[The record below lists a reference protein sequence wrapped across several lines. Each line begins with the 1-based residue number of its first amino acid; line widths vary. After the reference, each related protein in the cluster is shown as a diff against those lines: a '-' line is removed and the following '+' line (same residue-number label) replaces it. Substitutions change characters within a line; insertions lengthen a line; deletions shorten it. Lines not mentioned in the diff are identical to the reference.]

1 MHAAADLRLLFVL
14 SDQNKAS
21 EPADPLDT
29 ARKFKSRS
37 STLTVVS
44 ASISES
50 RLTGGIASVYS
61 SIVERYAERILLPI
75 VFHNANDEN
84 GVTTNESQYDRL
96 LHLIYD
102 TLDNPCAWK
111 DFCAQLRET
120 IGVASIHLFAFERQ
134 RDLFSWSDGFALSG
148 AEPLER
154 IRPLYRDDARLAWLR
169 AFPAGKWLHCDVEF
183 DCAEG
188 DCAPGLELGPLE
200 EGHHCAALC
209 KLLEQHG
216 LTVMLACSAGAEAGP
231 LPAEHRELL
240 ERLTPHLVRAVRLY
254 TRRLTLNVDALAN
267 RSRPPAMLVSA
278 LGEVLH
284 SNEPAQ
290 RLLKATSL
298 VRVRGR
304 RLTLAAPHHARL
316 LEDIAVSEAR
326 LRSRTS
332 GARAAAA
339 RFRALRIVGAVEGTV
354 AALAPDGAA
363 STHPHG
369 QTHDEPGHEQAL
381 AKPAAS
387 QQEVLYA
394 FYNVVTADDPSAS
407 ELRAFAAL
415 TFYHPRSAPLVDER
429 VLAAA
434 FDLSPAEC
442 RIALLL
448 AEGLTQKEIAAHVGV
463 QHDTVRKQLQSIF
476 QKTATRRQ
484 PDLLR
489 LLLNLPARGTG
500 AAAEG

>member
-1 MHAAADLRLLFVL
+1 MR
-14 SDQNKAS
+14 
-21 EPADPLDT
+21 
-29 ARKFKSRS
+29 
-37 STLTVVS
+37 
-44 ASISES
+44 
-50 RLTGGIASVYS
+50 
-61 SIVERYAERILLPI
+61 
-75 VFHNANDEN
+75 
-84 GVTTNESQYDRL
+84 TNESEYDRL

-120 IGVASIHLFAFERQ
+120 TGVASIHLFAFDRQ
-134 RDLFSWSDGFALSG
+134 RDLFSWSDGFALAG

-169 AFPAGKWLHCDVEF
+169 AYPPGKWLHCGIEL
-183 DCAEG
+183 DCA
-188 DCAPGLELGPLE
+188 DDACAAGFELCPLE
-200 EGHHCAALC
+200 EGHRCVALC
-209 KLLEQHG
+209 KLIEQNG
-216 LTVMLACSAGAEAGP
+216 LAVMLACRAGAETGP
-231 LPAEHRELL
+231 LPDERRELL

-254 TRRLTLNVDALAN
+254 VRRFTLNADTLAN

-339 RFRALRIVGAVEGTV
+339 RFRALRIVGAVDGTDAADAPDV
-354 AALAPDGAA
+354 AAASPD
-363 STHPHG
+363 PHS
-369 QTHDEPGHEQAL
+369 EPGRAQAS
-381 AKPAAS
+381 AS

-394 FYNVVTADDPSAS
+394 FYNVVTADDASAS

-429 VLAAA
+429 VLATA

>member
-1 MHAAADLRLLFVL
+1 MP
-14 SDQNKAS
+14 
-21 EPADPLDT
+21 PA
-29 ARKFKSRS
+29 
-37 STLTVVS
+37 
-44 ASISES
+44 
-50 RLTGGIASVYS
+50 
-61 SIVERYAERILLPI
+61 
-75 VFHNANDEN
+75 VFHNTNNEN
-84 GVTTNESQYDRL
+84 GVRTNESQYDRL
-96 LHLIYD
+96 LHVIYD

-120 IGVASIHLFAFERQ
+120 TGMVSIHLFAFDRQ

-169 AFPAGKWLHCDVEF
+169 AFPAGKWLHCGVEF
-183 DCAEG
+183 DSAEG
-188 DCAPGLELGPLE
+188 DGAAGFELCPLE
-200 EGHHCAALC
+200 EGHRCVALC
-209 KLLEQHG
+209 KLIEQHG
-216 LTVMLACSAGAEAGP
+216 LTVMLAFRAGPVAGP
-231 LPAEHRELL
+231 LLAEHRELL
-240 ERLTPHLVRAVRLY
+240 ERLTPHLVRAVRHY
-254 TRRLTLNVDALAN
+254 ARRFTLNADTLAN
-267 RSRPPAMLVSA
+267 HSRPPAMLVSA

-326 LRSRTS
+326 LRSRAS

-339 RFRALRIVGAVEGTV
+339 RFRALRIVGAVEDTV
-354 AALAPDGAA
+354 AADAPDGAA
-363 STHPHG
+363 STDPHA
-369 QTHDEPGHEQAL
+369 QPHDEPGRAQAS
-381 AKPAAS
+381 AKLAAS

-394 FYNVVTADDPSAS
+394 FYNVVTADDASAS

-429 VLAAA
+429 VLATA

-500 AAAEG
+500 AAEG

>member
-1 MHAAADLRLLFVL
+1 V
-14 SDQNKAS
+14 K
-21 EPADPLDT
+21 
-29 ARKFKSRS
+29 
-37 STLTVVS
+37 
-44 ASISES
+44 
-50 RLTGGIASVYS
+50 
-61 SIVERYAERILLPI
+61 
-75 VFHNANDEN
+75 
-84 GVTTNESQYDRL
+84 TNESQYDRL
-96 LHLIYD
+96 LHAIYE
-102 TLDNPCAWK
+102 TLENPCAWK
-111 DFCAQLRET
+111 DFCAQLHET
-120 IGVASIHLFAFERQ
+120 IAVASVHLFAFDRQ
-134 RDLFSWSDGFALSG
+134 RDLFSWSDGFGLAS

-169 AFPAGKWLHCDVEF
+169 AFPPGKWLHCGVEL
-183 DCAEG
+183 DGTADDPMTG
-188 DCAPGLELGPLE
+188 IELGPLE
-200 EGHHCAALC
+200 EGHRCVALC
-209 KLLEQHG
+209 KLVDQHG
-216 LTVMLACSAGAEAGP
+216 LTVLLACSANADAGP
-231 LPAEHRELL
+231 LAGEHRELL
-240 ERLTPHLVRAVRLY
+240 ERLTPHLVRAVRFY
-254 TRRLTLNVDALAN
+254 VHRFTLNADTLAS

-304 RLTLAAPHHARL
+304 RITLAAPHHARL
-316 LEDIAVSEAR
+316 LEDIAISEAR

-339 RFRALRIVGAVEGTV
+339 RFRALRIVGAVT
-354 AALAPDGAA
+354 
-363 STHPHG
+363 
-369 QTHDEPGHEQAL
+369 
-381 AKPAAS
+381 PATIDATA

-394 FYNVVTADDPSAS
+394 FYNVVTADDTSAA

-415 TFYHPRSAPLVDER
+415 TFYHPRSAPPVDEQ
-429 VLAAA
+429 VLATA

-489 LLLNLPARGTG
+489 LLLNLPASGAS

>member
-1 MHAAADLRLLFVL
+1 M
-14 SDQNKAS
+14 K
-21 EPADPLDT
+21 
-29 ARKFKSRS
+29 
-37 STLTVVS
+37 
-44 ASISES
+44 
-50 RLTGGIASVYS
+50 
-61 SIVERYAERILLPI
+61 
-75 VFHNANDEN
+75 
-84 GVTTNESQYDRL
+84 TNESQYDRL
-96 LHLIYD
+96 LHLVYD

-111 DFCAQLRET
+111 DFCAQLREA
-120 IGVASIHLFAFERQ
+120 IGVASIHLYAFDRQ
-134 RDLFSWSDGFALSG
+134 RDLFSWSDGFALAG

-154 IRPLYRDDARLAWLR
+154 IRPLYRDDTRLAWLR
-169 AFPAGKWLHCDVEF
+169 AYPPGKWLHCGIEL
-183 DCAEG
+183 DCADG
-188 DCAPGLELGPLE
+188 DCAAGFELCPLE
-200 EGHHCAALC
+200 EGHRCAALC
-209 KLLEQHG
+209 KLIEQNG
-216 LTVMLACSAGAEAGP
+216 LAVMLACRAHAEAGP
-231 LPAEHRELL
+231 LAGEHRELL

-254 TRRLTLNVDALAN
+254 LRRFALNADTLAN

-284 SNEPAQ
+284 SNEAAQ

-304 RLTLAAPHHARL
+304 RITLAAPHHARL

-326 LRSRTS
+326 LRNRMS

-339 RFRALRIVGAVEGTV
+339 RFRALRIVGAADGT
-354 AALAPDGAA
+354 LAPDAPDAA
-363 STHPHG
+363 AATDPHG
-369 QTHDEPGHEQAL
+369 QTHSGRGRAQA
-381 AKPAAS
+381 PAS

-394 FYNVVTADDPSAS
+394 FYHVVTADDASAP

-429 VLAAA
+429 VLATA